1 MELVQGEDM
10 PRAALRNLYAA
21 ADAFVLPTRGEGWG
35 LPIAEAMAMALPV
48 IATNW
53 SGPTALLSTDNSY
66 PLSRELTPLPGG
78 QAEACPPAPPR
89 ARPPRAAP
97 PPAPGRAP
105 ARLSTLLPA
114 RRGTAHCHSQPPAAL
129 HPSRAHAHMGGK
141 LTAAA
146 RRAHPSQPSVRE
158 LRGAMRTVLEHPAEA
173 AARGARAREDMARW
187 YTPSAVA
194 ALAWTR
200 LRDAAAEACAKQPS
214 HAACQ
219 GPHAMA
225 AGESTPST
233 RPGL

>member
-78 QAEACPPAPPR
+78 QAEARPPAPS
-89 ARPPRAAP
+89 
-97 PPAPGRAP
+97 RAP
-105 ARLSTLLPA
+105 ARLSALLPA

-129 HPSRAHAHMGGK
+129 HSRRAHAHMGGK

-219 GPHAMA
+219 GPHAIA

>member
-1 MELVQGEDM
+1 VELVQGEDM

-66 PLSRELTPLPGG
+66 PLSRELTLLPGG
-78 QAEACPPAPPR
+78 QAEARPPRPDPRPPAPS
-89 ARPPRAAP
+89 
-97 PPAPGRAP
+97 RAP
-105 ARLSTLLPA
+105 VRLSAVLPD

-129 HPSRAHAHMGGK
+129 HSRRAHAHMGGK

-194 ALAWTR
+194 GLAWTR

-219 GPHAMA
+219 GSHAIA

>member
-66 PLSRELTPLPGG
+66 PLSRELTLLPGG
-78 QAEACPPAPPR
+78 QAEARPPAPS
-89 ARPPRAAP
+89 
-97 PPAPGRAP
+97 RAP
-105 ARLSTLLPA
+105 ARLSAVLPA

-219 GPHAMA
+219 GPHAIA